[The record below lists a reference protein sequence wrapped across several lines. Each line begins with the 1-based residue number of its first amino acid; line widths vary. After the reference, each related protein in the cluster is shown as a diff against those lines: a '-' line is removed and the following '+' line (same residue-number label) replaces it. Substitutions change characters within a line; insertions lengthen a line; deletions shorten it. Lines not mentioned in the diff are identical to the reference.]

1 MATDN
6 KQLMKSDEFNNA
18 ILEGVEYK
26 KNILTSYRDQ
36 NKNNRERFEEFMI
49 TLDQDIQSILNKK
62 GKNRTDSDKQQLKDF
77 KKLVNVLYK

>member
-36 NKNNRERFEEFMI
+36 NKNNRERFEEFMM

>member
-26 KNILTSYRDQ
+26 KNILTSYYS
-36 NKNNRERFEEFMI
+36 KHF
-49 TLDQDIQSILNKK
+49 
-62 GKNRTDSDKQQLKDF
+62 
-77 KKLVNVLYK
+77 VL